1 MIDPQN
7 LRQYGIGG
15 SEVGAIF
22 GVDEM
27 RDEFSLWA
35 EKKGGLPRPEPGIRM
50 IVGKALEEGVLKL
63 YTYKTG
69 RPVEYYDRTMRH
81 PDRPWMVYT
90 PDALCTAERR
100 GVDAKVVFWDQ
111 RRKWG
116 HEADEIPERIQLQC
130 WWYMA
135 GMDYDVWDVAAL
147 IGEGEPRVYT
157 IERDREAERVMLARV
172 EQWHRRYII
181 GDERPAID
189 ASDEAARWLQQAFPA
204 HKRPDIQPATAAE
217 IDLLEAY
224 AYVRRIEKGIAP
236 QRALLESQ
244 AQRGHRRARRHLPGT
259 AANSPGGA
267 PRTQL
272 NGLGVLAVALLFNF
286 MKDEKERAQV
296 LAEYA
301 RVKEGFRRIRFDAV
315 ERGRPGSPG
324 IWHPGMIAGSAA

>member
-90 PDALCTAERR
+90 PDALCTTERR

-147 IGEGEPRVYT
+147 MGEGEPRVYT

-204 HKRPDIQPATAAE
+204 HKRPDIQPATADE

-224 AYVRRIEKGIAP
+224 AYVRRIEKSLAP
-236 QRALLESQ
+236 QRALLESRLKE
-244 AQRGHRRARRHLPGT
+244 AIGGREGIAWDGGKFTWRRTKDSTYTDWESLGT
-259 AANSPGGA
+259 
-267 PRTQL
+267 
-272 NGLGVLAVALLFNF
+272 ALLFNF

-315 ERGRPGSPG
+315 EGDDPAALVL
-324 IWHPGMIAGSAA
+324 HPGMIAGSAA